1 MQGSRETWAGFSGG
15 CRRKNLSM
23 RIDRMVNPVR
33 NRTRLCRSPNVISAL
48 VKRQSL
54 QTADRLVA
62 DPTVDA
68 DASNRS

>member
-1 MQGSRETWAGFSGG
+1 MSGSASSSASVPRYKLFCAQAFCEA
-15 CRRKNLSM
+15 LQ
-23 RIDRMVNPVR
+23 V
-33 NRTRLCRSPNVISAL
+33 RLCRSLNVISAL